1 MRDWQELVRQ
11 RLAGLE
17 LDAAERDEVHAELTT
32 HLEESYETLCKQGLG
47 ESEAA
52 RRTFE
57 QVSNWHEL
65 QRKISAAKRREHPM
79 KKRAQQLWIPGLL
92 TLVLSMLFLATLQKT
107 GFRLRIV
114 GSGSGAVFF
123 YVPWLMSLPFLG
135 ALGARLSSR
144 GGGSLSTALLAS
156 CFPVLALATA
166 FLLMLPIGFV
176 FERITGNHFY
186 FNSGLVA
193 TTLLRDGIGWLLI
206 PGAALLMGGL
216 LAHVFLNRRSSSQG
230 AGIGGET
237 THA

>member
-1 MRDWQELVRQ
+1 MPDWQELVRQ

-17 LDAAERDEVHAELTT
+17 LDSAEKEEVQAELAA
-32 HLEESYETLCKQGLG
+32 HLEESYEAFCKQGLR
-47 ESEAA
+47 ESEAV

-65 QRKISAAKRREHPM
+65 RRKISAAKRREHPM
-79 KKRAQQLWIPGLL
+79 KKRAQELWIPGFL
-92 TLVLSMLFLATLQKT
+92 TLILSMLFLATLQKT

-123 YVPWLMSLPFLG
+123 YVPWLASLPFLG

-144 GGGSLSTALLAS
+144 GGASLTTALLAS
-156 CFPVLALATA
+156 CFPVLALGTA

-193 TTLLRDGIGWLLI
+193 AALLRDGIGWLLI
-206 PGAALLMGGL
+206 PGAALLAGGL
-216 LAHVFLNRRSSSQG
+216 LARLFFGQRSAQRN
-230 AGIGGET
+230 AVIG
-237 THA
+237 

>member
-1 MRDWQELVRQ
+1 MRDWQELVQQ
-11 RLAGLE
+11 RLVGLE
-17 LDAAERDEVHAELTT
+17 LDAVEKEEVHAELAA
-32 HLEESYETLCKQGLG
+32 HLEESHEVFCKQGLG

-52 RRTFE
+52 RRTLD

-65 QRKISAAKRREHPM
+65 QRKISDAKRREYPM
-79 KKRAQQLWIPGLL
+79 KKRMQQLWIPGFL
-92 TLVLSMLFLATLQKT
+92 TLILSMLFLAILQEA
-107 GFRLRIV
+107 GFRPRIG

-123 YVPWLMSLPFLG
+123 YVPWLASLPFLG

-193 TTLLRDGIGWLLI
+193 TALLRDGIGWLLI
-206 PGAALLMGGL
+206 PGAALLAGGL
-216 LAHVFLNRRSSSQG
+216 LARFFLGQRSAQQN
-230 AGIGGET
+230 AVIG
-237 THA
+237 